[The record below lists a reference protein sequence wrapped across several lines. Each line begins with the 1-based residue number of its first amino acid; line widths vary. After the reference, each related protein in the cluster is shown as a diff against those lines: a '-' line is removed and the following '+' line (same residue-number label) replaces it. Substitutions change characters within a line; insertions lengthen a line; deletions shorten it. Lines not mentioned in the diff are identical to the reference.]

1 MGADVV
7 SLREISIARLCRQII
22 HGTSP
27 EERSLA
33 LSVLLTK
40 YGVTASEVATLAKH
54 MAAPSYWPTPGV
66 P

>member
-1 MGADVV
+1 MSNVL
-7 SLREISIARLCRQII
+7 SLREISIAQLCRQTI
-22 HGTSP
+22 HGTSA

-54 MAAPSYWPTPGV
+54 MAAPSYWPTLGV